1 MKPAPFAYH
10 RAGSVDEA
18 IDLLAELG
26 GEAKL
31 LAGGQSLIPL
41 MNFRLARPRHLVDV
55 WGIPGGDRLERVD
68 GELVIGPAVTQ
79 RQVETAPGLP
89 KEFAELRWMTA
100 WVGHLPV
107 RVRGTVV
114 GSIAHGDPAAEW
126 PLVVTALDATIV
138 ARSRRGSRLI
148 GGGELYTGFLTT
160 ALEAD
165 EMIVEVRLPYRGSM
179 GFAEVA
185 RRHGDFALV
194 AVLAALDLGDG
205 ECRAARIAAGGVAA
219 TPVRLPGAE
228 ETLVGRALT
237 EEAIAE
243 AAAEAAAGVEP
254 VEDIH
259 ASAAYRRRLTR
270 VLTERALARAGGR
283 VER

>member
-41 MNFRLARPRHLVDV
+41 MNFRLARPRHLIDV
-55 WGIPGGDRLERVD
+55 WGIPGGDRLEWVD

-79 RQVETAPGLP
+79 RRLETAPELGGDL
-89 KEFAELRWMTA
+89 AEVRRMTSS
-100 WVGHLPV
+100 VGHLPV

-114 GSIAHGDPAAEW
+114 GSVAHGDPAAEW
-126 PLVVTALDATIV
+126 PLLVTALDATIV
-138 ARSRRGSRLI
+138 ARSRRGTRRIS
-148 GGGELYTGFLTT
+148 GGELYTGFLTT
-160 ALEAD
+160 ALEPD
-165 EMIVEVRLPYRGSM
+165 EMIVEVRLPHPGAM

-194 AVLAALDLGDG
+194 AVVATLDLAGG
-205 ECRAARIAAGGVAA
+205 QCREARIAAGGVAT
-219 TPVRLPGAE
+219 TPVRLRGAE
-228 ETLVGRALT
+228 EALAGRPLT

-243 AAAEAAAGVEP
+243 AAAEAGAAVEP

-259 ASAAYRRRLTR
+259 ASAGYRRRLTR
-270 VLTERALARAGGR
+270 VLTERALARAVGV